1 MMANMM
7 HYLMLMLNTMR
18 TTVTIEVSLYKKAL
32 EVADP
37 AKGKADLFREAVKDI
52 RQNSGAQT
60 TCYLRRIYAQ
70 DE

>member
-1 MMANMM
+1 
-7 HYLMLMLNTMR
+7 MR

-52 RQNSGAQT
+52 RQNSGVLT
-60 TCYLRRIYAQ
+60 TCYLRSIYAQ